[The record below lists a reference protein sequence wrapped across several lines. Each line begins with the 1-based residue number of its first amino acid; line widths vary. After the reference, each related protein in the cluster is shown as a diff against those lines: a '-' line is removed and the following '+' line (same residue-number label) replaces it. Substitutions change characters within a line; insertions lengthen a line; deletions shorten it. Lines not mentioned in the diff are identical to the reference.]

1 MIGFV
6 TADGN
11 VNRHAVDHA
20 DGPGSV
26 IKPEAIVVASVGECI
41 SVADVGTTIEEVNA
55 ATTIGVGVK
64 KAAHVP
70 ILAADIDEHAPIGAA
85 RHGVAISFH
94 SEVVQLHLKGAHDW
108 GLWRRRNIVPSHQ
121 DTLGKIVCV

>member
-1 MIGFV
+1 MVGFV

-26 IKPEAIVVASVGECI
+26 VKPEAIVVASVGERI

-55 ATTIGVGVK
+55 ATIGVGVK
-64 KAAHVP
+64 KGTHVP
-70 ILAADIDEHAPIGAA
+70 ILAADIDKHAPIGAA
-85 RHGVAISFH
+85 RHGVAISFTVKLF
-94 SEVVQLHLKGAHDW
+94 SC
-108 GLWRRRNIVPSHQ
+108 
-121 DTLGKIVCV
+121 T